1 MKYSFYIGIIFSLFS
16 TYCYSQSF
24 DIDEKYRGKPFFSKI
39 DMQKLEQDCTF
50 PLNYPELDYSK
61 QVEVNKRCP
70 LYYNFSNY
78 FDHVYDLV
86 DKKTVIYQKDD
97 LRLELNKENY
107 RYKEDVNEYYNG
119 NEYSGVKLILSLI
132 KNNEIKDKITL
143 ANGFTNETTLLSVGN
158 QYYYIVPSGDIYT
171 LSLIE
176 MDDGIFPQIW
186 MHYKIDEKKS
196 KFNLV
201 QIYHRGYQITYPDSL
216 TILPNPDKDENYKK
230 SEFDRCL
237 KDPYKEDCSL
247 KYVEDVYR
255 YYLQQLKQKTGQLSQ
270 KANATKNL
278 FTPLKKKR
286 DKLCLDKNALLGNG
300 YLFPYLDYNEL
311 VLCEIKQLKQDI
323 NSVKKELA
331 K

>member
-86 DKKTVIYQKDD
+86 DKKVLIYQKDD
-97 LRLELNKENY
+97 LKLELNKESY
-107 RYKEDVNEYYNG
+107 RYKEDVNEYSNG
-119 NEYSGVKLILSLI
+119 DEYTGEKLILSLI
-132 KNNEIKDKITL
+132 KNNEVKDKIIL
-143 ANGFTNETTLLSVGN
+143 ANGFNNETSLLSVGY
-158 QYYYIVPSGDIYT
+158 QYYYIAPSSDIYT

-176 MDDGIFPQIW
+176 MDDGIFPQLW
-186 MHYKIDEKKS
+186 MHYKIDEKS
-196 KFNLV
+196 LKFNLV
-201 QIYHRGYQITYPDSL
+201 QIYESRYQITYPDNL
-216 TILPNPDKDENYKK
+216 TVLPNPYRDEHYKK
-230 SEFDRCL
+230 GQFDKCL
-237 KDPYKEDCSL
+237 RDPSKDDCNE
-247 KYVEDVYR
+247 EDVYR
-255 YYLQQLKQKTGQLSQ
+255 YYLKQLKQKTGQLAQ

-300 YLFPYLDYNEL
+300 YLFPYLNYSDL
-311 VLCEIKQLKQDI
+311 ILCEIKQLKQDI
-323 NSVKKELA
+323 NSIEKELA